1 MRPGTLALAALLL
14 SAGCGGGSSRRG
26 PAAEPPPTAAEAALD
41 ASARGD
47 LEAAEALLKDAR
59 DPDSLRLRARFLLM
73 RNRNREAAEVLA
85 PLAAEKVKD
94 MAEVE
99 RRHGVLADL
108 ALAYVRLDDFG
119 NAARIAKMS
128 GDGTLARKYEAL
140 SRSVAYASNLGT
152 DEIPVEFFVTDPLPI
167 VAGSVAGRR
176 VLFVV
181 DTLLDEVVLD
191 RDFARRAGIV
201 PVAGADEAVLPEL
214 SVGRLTVRNVPIHLG
229 QAAEIGSLRPEGAI
243 GLQFLMHYDFTIDYR
258 RSRLVF
264 RRAGAPPPGQPA
276 LVAGDRYLL
285 LRGVVNGKD
294 RMFVGVGSSLKG
306 VTLAVSEQIFD
317 PSGGGVTDLA
327 VGPFKLS
334 KPALEPKAFPA
345 GLDGSFGVPV
355 GFVLGH
361 AALRSRVFRLEP
373 RSMTATID

>member
-1 MRPGTLALAALLL
+1 
-14 SAGCGGGSSRRG
+14 GSSRRG

-128 GDGTLARKYEAL
+128 GDGALARKYEAL

-229 QAAEIGSLRPEGAI
+229 QAAEIGS
-243 GLQFLMHYDFTIDYR
+243 
-258 RSRLVF
+258 
-264 RRAGAPPPGQPA
+264 
-276 LVAGDRYLL
+276 
-285 LRGVVNGKD
+285 
-294 RMFVGVGSSLKG
+294 
-306 VTLAVSEQIFD
+306 
-317 PSGGGVTDLA
+317 
-327 VGPFKLS
+327 
-334 KPALEPKAFPA
+334 
-345 GLDGSFGVPV
+345 
-355 GFVLGH
+355 
-361 AALRSRVFRLEP
+361 
-373 RSMTATID
+373 